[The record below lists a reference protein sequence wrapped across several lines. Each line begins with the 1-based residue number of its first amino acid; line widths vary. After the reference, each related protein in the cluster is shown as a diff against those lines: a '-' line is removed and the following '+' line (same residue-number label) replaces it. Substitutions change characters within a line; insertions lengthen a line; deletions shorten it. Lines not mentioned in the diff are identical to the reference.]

1 MMLRL
6 VVLVG
11 QRWYPDHAISW
22 YEVDD
27 ELLPMSYTEHNKFGM
42 KAGAS
47 VGEQYLA
54 SFYWVAATIT
64 SSGLSRRLIETF
76 IGMCQL
82 E

>member
-22 YEVDD
+22 YEVSD
-27 ELLPMSYTEHNKFGM
+27 EFLSMSYTEHDKFGM
-42 KAGAS
+42 NAGAT
-47 VGEQYLA
+47 VWEQYLA

-64 SSGLSRRLIETF
+64 LSGLSRHHLPS
-76 IGMCQL
+76 C
-82 E
+82 